1 MYHIFNIL
9 QHPIALRNLGFR
21 GNKKC
26 DWVTLAQTLAPLSI
40 IVRFLCPR
48 VSSVTCVKE
57 PRPERHAVISPR
69 GGMWFCQGYQVM
81 LNAEMA
87 QIYKII

>member
-9 QHPIALRNLGFR
+9 QHPIALRNSGFR
-21 GNKKC
+21 GNNKC

-40 IVRFLCPR
+40 THEVPLPQNLLPSCA
-48 VSSVTCVKE
+48 KE

-81 LNAEMA
+81 LNAEMS
-87 QIYKII
+87 QIYKNI